1 MEVVMNKGK
10 KSKKRIV
17 IIIVVVT
24 VIVVAAFGYNNV
36 MKSKTEGEAT
46 SNIKE
51 IEYEVKKDEIKKSI
65 TGSSSLEPSDVR
77 IVSSEVEGSIDGIY
91 VEEGQVVME
100 DEILAIYEIESDDE
114 SQQLEID
121 LAEYNLAVSESN
133 LYDLYETAGELKIY
147 AEYDGTVSFD
157 VEEGDEVGK
166 NSKIAELSEVN
177 LIKVQSYFT
186 NTQIENISNG
196 DQASVFLSDYLITL
210 DGKVTAVNK
219 TPAATGGGSV
229 GYLTEVEIEYQGAL
243 SEGSPVKITI
253 ENAKGTF
260 TSPYSGTAVSNDLRQ
275 VYSPYNGEIDKL
287 YYNSG
292 DYVSK
297 GDLIAV
303 VASSDLI
310 KEIEQTEL
318 IVVQKKLAL
327 DELNEEDSIVTSPI
341 GGTILSV
348 YVDEQGYVEKGNQL
362 FQVAN
367 LDNMEI
373 VISVDELDI
382 LNITKGQSVIVQCDV
397 FEGEV
402 FSGIVN
408 KISLSGNSQNGV
420 TTYKVGV
427 LIEDRKEMMAGMNV
441 DAEIIIEEKSQ
452 TLVVPVAAIKRM
464 GNKYVVMTKDEEG
477 NLTSVKVEVGITNDK
492 NVEVVAGLSEGDL
505 IYYNEAISTENDF
518 DSMKIPGMGGVKR
531 STGGKEQ

>member
-1 MEVVMNKGK
+1 MNKGK

-36 MKSKTEGEAT
+36 MKSKTEGEVT

-51 IEYEVKKDEIKKSI
+51 IEYQVKKDEIKKSI

-100 DEILAIYEIESDDE
+100 DEMLAIYEIESDDE
-114 SQQLEID
+114 SQQLAID

-177 LIKVQSYFT
+177 RIKVQSYFT
-186 NTQIENISNG
+186 NTQIENISIG

-253 ENAKGTF
+253 ENTKGTF

-287 YYNSG
+287 YFNNG
-292 DYVSK
+292 EYVSK

-310 KEIEQTEL
+310 KEIEQQEL
-318 IVVQKKLAL
+318 TVVQKKLNL

-341 GGTILSV
+341 NGTVLSV

-362 FQVAN
+362 FQIAN
-367 LDNMEI
+367 LDNMEL

-382 LNITKGQSVIVQCDV
+382 LNISKGQNVIVECDV
-397 FEGEV
+397 FDGEIFKGV
-402 FSGIVN
+402 VN

-420 TTYKVGV
+420 TTYEVGV

-441 DAEIIIEEKSQ
+441 DAEIVIEEKSQ
-452 TLVVPVAAIKRM
+452 TLVVPVAAIKKA
-464 GNKYVVMTKDEEG
+464 GNKYVVTIKDEEG
-477 NLTSVKVEVGITNDK
+477 NLTPVMVEVGITNEK
-492 NVEVVAGLSEGDL
+492 YVEIVSGLSEGDM
-505 IYYNEAISTENDF
+505 IYYNEAISAEIDF
-518 DSMKIPGMGGVKR
+518 NNMKIPGMGGVKR
-531 STGGKEQ
+531 TTSEKGGYNQ